1 MTNWSELSLFV
12 GAVTA
17 SIASLVIAIQQSR
30 CSVIDC
36 ACVHCERN
44 VGDPEQQQGGVG
56 VSDEATVA
64 AARDRPIHVAELE
77 ENLRRV

>member
-17 SIASLVIAIQQSR
+17 SIASLVIAIQKSK

-44 VGDPEQQQGGVG
+44 VGDPEQQGGV

-64 AARDRPIHVAELE
+64 AARDRPIHVVELE